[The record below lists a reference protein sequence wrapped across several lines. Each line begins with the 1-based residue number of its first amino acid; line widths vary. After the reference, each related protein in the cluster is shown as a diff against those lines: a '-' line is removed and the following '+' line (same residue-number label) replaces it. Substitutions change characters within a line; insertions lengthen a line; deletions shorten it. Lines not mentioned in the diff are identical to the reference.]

1 MSKIKAYVAM
11 ATLLVAGCAAAPETT
26 PTAAALTGAAPIAAA
41 PVAPSEGAAPQP
53 VADAVLDVEAVNAS
67 TAPPRIC
74 RQMLRPN
81 SNVIVNVCGTAEQ
94 WKIYERAEARN
105 AEATT
110 RMLQGGMR
118 F

>member
-1 MSKIKAYVAM
+1 
-11 ATLLVAGCAAAPETT
+11 
-26 PTAAALTGAAPIAAA
+26 
-41 PVAPSEGAAPQP
+41 
-53 VADAVLDVEAVNAS
+53 
-67 TAPPRIC
+67 
-74 RQMLRPN
+74 MLRPN